1 MLRLNILEYSQ
12 SSFYGGWPL
21 NKKHFSFLTLLISL
35 TFVIILYPKLQHPA
49 VLKAFV
55 SQWGW
60 ISIFVDLFIIT
71 LLMLFP
77 VVPFVLIA
85 GVNII
90 LYGVVGGFML
100 SLGGSLLGASLGF
113 WLARTL
119 GQAWAQPKVAKL
131 GKWGTHIE
139 GNSFSIVL
147 ISRLIPILPS
157 AAVNYA
163 AGLSL
168 MTYPTFFLATL
179 IGKIPMIIWESWMG
193 HSFWRLSHHPGQLL
207 IAAAFGALLFGTVG
221 LYWYYSIKRTI
232 DPPP

>member
-1 MLRLNILEYSQ
+1 MT
-12 SSFYGGWPL
+12 
-21 NKKHFSFLTLLISL
+21 KKHLSLLTLFISL
-35 TFVIILYPKLQHPA
+35 TFVILLYPKLQHPA
-49 VLKAFV
+49 LLKAFV

-60 ISIFVDLFIIT
+60 ISIFVDMFIIT

-90 LYGVVGGFML
+90 LYGSVGGFLL
-100 SLGGSLLGASLGF
+100 SLCGSMLGASLGF

-119 GQAWAQPKVAKL
+119 GQEWAQPKVAEL
-131 GKWGTHIE
+131 GKWGAHIQK
-139 GNSFSIVL
+139 NSFSIVL

-168 MTYPTFFLATL
+168 MTYPTFLLATL
-179 IGKIPMIIWESWMG
+179 IGKTPMIVWESWVG

-207 IAAAFGALLFGTVG
+207 ISLIVGAILFGSVG
-221 LYWYYSIKRTI
+221 FYWYYSVKRSS
-232 DPPP
+232 PLP